1 LKGKAETNEETKTL
15 VYFIDDEAVAAR
27 LFERTCQ
34 SLGLDCR
41 TFLSGEKFL
50 QQMQR
55 KLPDMVLTD
64 LNMPKM
70 DGFEIIQTV
79 VNEWPSI
86 PVIAITG
93 QSTVERAVR
102 AMKLG
107 ASDFLKK
114 PYKIAELESAIQRC
128 QKFAQACEA
137 GDCLKGKEDVSSDTF
152 GMVGQSAEMWRVF
165 KDIQRLAKVNCPV
178 IIQGESG
185 TGKELAAKAIHN
197 CGERS
202 DEPFVAID
210 CGSLTD
216 SLLESELFGHK
227 KGAFTGA
234 STDRAGLFEAAGK
247 GTIFLDEIGNISDSM
262 QAKLLRVCQEK
273 EILPVG
279 TNQTVPIDARF
290 IVASNQN
297 LDSLVKQGKFRHDLY
312 YRLNVI
318 TICMPALSQRRE
330 DIPLLA
336 EHFVKKYSQEYRR
349 PRLKISSS
357 TLNQLMAHHWGGNIR
372 ELANFI
378 ERCIVMTDDDTLD
391 ECIERF
397 LPQQDSS
404 AVPEPTAQADQVEP
418 VTLEQMEMQHINKV
432 LESVGGNQVKAAKI
446 LGINRSTLWRKL
458 GSDQGSSD

>member
-1 LKGKAETNEETKTL
+1 MKANIETTGDAKIM
-15 VYFIDDEAVAAR
+15 VYFIDDEPVATR
-27 LFERTCQ
+27 LFERTCRQ
-34 SLGLDCR
+34 IGLDCE
-41 TFLSGEKFL
+41 TFLNGEKFL
-50 QQMQR
+50 NRLQQ

-93 QSTVERAVR
+93 QSTVERAVK

-114 PYKIAELESAIQRC
+114 PYKIPELETAIQRC
-128 QKFAQACEA
+128 LKFSQACEA
-137 GDCLKGKEDVSSDTF
+137 GDCLTSKEDVSSDTF

-165 KDIQRLAKVNCPV
+165 KDIQRLAKVDCSV

-202 DEPFVAID
+202 GEPFIAID

-216 SLLESELFGHK
+216 TLLESELFGHK

-234 STDRAGLFEAAGK
+234 SADRTGLFEAAGQ

-297 LDSLVKQGKFRHDLY
+297 LDALVKQGKFRHDLY

-330 DIPLLA
+330 DIPLLV
-336 EHFVKKYSQEYRR
+336 EHFVKKYSQQYKR
-349 PRLKISSS
+349 PLLKFSQPI
-357 TLNQLMAHHWGGNIR
+357 LNQLQAHYWRGNIR

-378 ERCIVMTDDDTLD
+378 ERCIVMMDDDNLND
-391 ECIERF
+391 CIERF
-397 LPQQDSS
+397 LPQDALTTSVAEKSQS
-404 AVPEPTAQADQVEP
+404 ADLQPA
-418 VTLEQMEMQHINKV
+418 TLEQMEMQHINKV